1 MKKKVF
7 ALLLAS
13 LLVVSQ
19 MGVALSETE
28 VISTPTPTLQA
39 IIGAL
44 MGEVNEPTAEVTKA
58 PTDENGDDEEEEST
72 DVKDDEETGNEEE
85 ESTEEN
91 GNVKSGNEEEES
103 TEENGNDKSGN
114 EEEESTEENGNDE
127 SGDEEEESTEDEVA
141 PTDFSVTIE
150 IVNLKDIYYVGDILR
165 MESNITGICNS
176 PAYQW
181 QVDVGDGVWTD
192 VEGATDWYYEYAL
205 YESNFEYS
213 YRVVVTD
220 MAPTFAVEPDVEEET
235 PEA

>member
-72 DVKDDEETGNEEE
+72 DVKDDEET
-85 ESTEEN
+85 
-91 GNVKSGNEEEES
+91 
-103 TEENGNDKSGN
+103 GN

>member
-44 MGEVNEPTAEVTKA
+44 MGEVSEPTAEVTKA

-72 DVKDDEETGNEEE
+72 DVKDDEETGDEEE
-85 ESTEEN
+85 
-91 GNVKSGNEEEES
+91 KS

-114 EEEESTEENGNDE
+114 EEEESTEENGN
-127 SGDEEEESTEDEVA
+127 EDEQPADDVE
-141 PTDFSVTIE
+141 DSQYEVSIWIE
-150 IVNLKDIYYVGDILR
+150 NLQDVYYVGDTIR
-165 MESNITGICNS
+165 ICSQITGVCPN
-176 PAYQW
+176 PTYQW
-181 QVDVGDGVWTD
+181 QVLHADDPEQEWEDIAGETNATFEFIVNEKTFTD
-192 VEGATDWYYEYAL
+192 
-205 YESNFEYS
+205 S
-213 YRVVVTD
+213 YRVIVTSN
-220 MAPTFAVEPDVEEET
+220 AETIEE
-235 PEA
+235 

>member
-1 MKKKVF
+1 M
-7 ALLLAS
+7 
-13 LLVVSQ
+13 
-19 MGVALSETE
+19 
-28 VISTPTPTLQA
+28 
-39 IIGAL
+39 
-44 MGEVNEPTAEVTKA
+44 
-58 PTDENGDDEEEEST
+58 
-72 DVKDDEETGNEEE
+72 
-85 ESTEEN
+85 
-91 GNVKSGNEEEES
+91 
-103 TEENGNDKSGN
+103 
-114 EEEESTEENGNDE
+114 
-127 SGDEEEESTEDEVA
+127 
-141 PTDFSVTIE
+141 TIE

-220 MAPTFAVEPDVEEET
+220 MAPTFAVEPDVEEEA

>member
-44 MGEVNEPTAEVTKA
+44 MGEVSEPTAEVTKA

-72 DVKDDEETGNEEE
+72 DVKDDEETGDEEE
-85 ESTEEN
+85 
-91 GNVKSGNEEEES
+91 KS
-103 TEENGNDKSGN
+103 TEENGNDK
-114 EEEESTEENGNDE
+114 

-220 MAPTFAVEPDVEEET
+220 MAPTFAVEPDVEEEA